1 MVLYFIVFLYYIPSH
16 IYTRSALITR
26 MIIATS
32 LIFLLRI
39 MLESTHKW
47 KKNHDRKGRRIIS
60 DHDRKGKRIISDPI
74 DISANTPPQA
84 GSRRLIDPSL
94 ESSN

>member
-1 MVLYFIVFLYYIPSH
+1 
-16 IYTRSALITR
+16 

-60 DHDRKGKRIISDPI
+60 DHDRKGRRIISDPI
-74 DISANTPPQA
+74 DISANNGPRCLLYFLFQITS
-84 GSRRLIDPSL
+84 GKNLNILGIVFSL
-94 ESSN
+94 CQVSFVA

>member
-1 MVLYFIVFLYYIPSH
+1 
-16 IYTRSALITR
+16 

-60 DHDRKGKRIISDPI
+60 DPI
-74 DISANTPPQA
+74 DISAN
-84 GSRRLIDPSL
+84 RY
-94 ESSN
+94 

>member
-1 MVLYFIVFLYYIPSH
+1 
-16 IYTRSALITR
+16 

-32 LIFLLRI
+32 LIFLLKI
-39 MLESTHKW
+39 MLKSTHKW
-47 KKNHDRKGRRIIS
+47 KKNHDRKGR
-60 DHDRKGKRIISDPI
+60 RIISDPI

>member
-26 MIIATS
+26 IIIATS

-60 DHDRKGKRIISDPI
+60 IMIEKEE
-74 DISANTPPQA
+74 
-84 GSRRLIDPSL
+84 GSYQIL
-94 ESSN
+94 